1 MDITFYELIELFFNT
16 INPNYCDDYESED
29 NNNNTYNFID
39 LCSDYFDQINSN
51 V

>member
-29 NNNNTYNFID
+29 KNTYNFID
-39 LCSDYFDQINSN
+39 LCSDYFYQMNSN